1 MDYGCRECLAVNK
14 TPMVTKHMDQITF
27 LLREVQNESGMPEQA
42 FASFKQVIDSHQQ
55 RMLKAFPNYNLFT
68 TGTGQSYGLQIQQR
82 IIDSFHDLTK
92 HTKGSDYD
100 AVHLDQRIEIK
111 SLKALKGASS
121 DYIGARIRNASSK
134 TDEKLSG
141 SFQQVKPAACEW
153 FLFHILYGNAERL
166 FLVPSKIFSATPK
179 KENKEPGRILLSAQ
193 HRGHSTEGQANVGQI
208 LSRAGY
214 FSFPGE
220 YSSGIPNAYSFA
232 DFKKEIVSRLD
243 VFGPEWHLPEA

>member
-1 MDYGCRECLAVNK
+1 
-14 TPMVTKHMDQITF
+14 MDQITF
-27 LLREVQNESGMPEQA
+27 LLREVEKDSGMSEQA
-42 FASFKQVIDSHQQ
+42 FASFKAIIESHQR
-55 RMLKAFPNYNLFT
+55 RMLEAFPNYNLFI

-82 IIDSFHDLTK
+82 IIDSFHDLSK

-111 SLKALKGASS
+111 SLKALKGSS
-121 DYIGARIRNASSK
+121 SNYIGARIRNATSRL
-134 TDEKLSG
+134 DERISG

-166 FLVPSKIFSATPK
+166 FLVPSKIFSASPK

-208 LSRAGY
+208 LSRATY

-220 YSSGIPNAYSFA
+220 YSSGIPDAYSFA
-232 DFKKEIVSRLD
+232 EFKKEIVSRLD
-243 VFGPEWHLPEA
+243 VFGSEWLLPEA